1 MVTKRQLNKYGKEEA
16 SEHHTSLSQG
26 KKTAMQHIS
35 RYGPGY
41 YPAIEKV
48 EKRLLKKKR

>member
-1 MVTKRQLNKYGKEEA
+1 MVSPATIRKYGKEEA

-26 KKTAMQHIS
+26 KKTALQHIS
-35 RYGPGY
+35 KYGPGY

-48 EKRLLKKKR
+48 EKRLLKKKK